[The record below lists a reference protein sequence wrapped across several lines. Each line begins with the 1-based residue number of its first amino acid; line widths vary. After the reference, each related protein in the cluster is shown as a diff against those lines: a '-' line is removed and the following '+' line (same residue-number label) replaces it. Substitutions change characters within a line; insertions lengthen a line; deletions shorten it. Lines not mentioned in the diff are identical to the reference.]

1 MAKKILIVEDEPS
14 LSKVLKKKVEQLG
27 YAVTVAVDGSDAL
40 AKIKSSKY
48 DLIILDIIMPKK
60 NGIEVL
66 RDLRV
71 KLESKVPVIILSNI
85 ESQQDIEASRHYHVV
100 DYIFK
105 SDISLS
111 DLTARI
117 VKVLEAS

>member
-14 LSKVLKKKVEQLG
+14 LSKIVKKKVEQLG
-27 YAVTVAVDGSDAL
+27 YAVATAVDGHDAL
-40 AKIKSSKY
+40 AKIKSVKP

-66 RDLRV
+66 RELRV
-71 KLESKVPVIILSNI
+71 NLESNVPVLVLSNL
-85 ESQQDIEASRHYHVV
+85 EGRQDIEASRHYGVT
-100 DYIFK
+100 DYITK

-111 DLTARI
+111 YLTARI
-117 VKVLEAS
+117 AKILRDT